1 MRMELHKSSEQQRTS
16 EIPLILA
23 VEDNEDNLLIIN
35 YIVDSLSCRFIGE
48 PDGKKTLQIAQD
60 SQPNLILLDI
70 MLPETNGIDLF
81 YALKQ
86 DVSTSHIPVI
96 AVTALARAE
105 EKQRILEAGFDAY
118 ISKPYMLEEIEELI
132 CRYLN
137 LKQNPQ

>member
-1 MRMELHKSSEQQRTS
+1 MRMELDESGKQQRTS
-16 EIPLILA
+16 EPPLILA

-35 YIVDSLSCRFIGE
+35 YVVDSLNCKFIGE
-48 PDGKKTLQIAQD
+48 ANGKKTLLIARE

-70 MLPETNGIDLF
+70 MLPETNGIDLLHG
-81 YALKQ
+81 LKQ
-86 DVSTSHIPVI
+86 DSSTSHIPVI

-105 EKQRILEAGFDAY
+105 EKKNILEAGFDAY

-132 CRYLN
+132 CSYLN

>member
-1 MRMELHKSSEQQRTS
+1 MRIELDESGKQQRNS
-16 EIPLILA
+16 ELPLILA

-35 YIVDSLSCRFIGE
+35 YVVDSLNCRFIGE
-48 PDGKKTLQIAQD
+48 ADGTKTLLIARE

-81 YALKQ
+81 RGLKQ
-86 DVSTSHIPVI
+86 DSSTSHIPVI

-105 EKQRILEAGFDAY
+105 EKKHILEAGFDAY

-132 CRYLN
+132 CSYLN

>member
-1 MRMELHKSSEQQRTS
+1 MQMELDESGKQQRTS

-35 YIVDSLSCRFIGE
+35 YVVDSLNCRFIGE
-48 PDGKKTLQIAQD
+48 ANGNKTLEIARET
-60 SQPNLILLDI
+60 QPDLILLDI

-81 YALKQ
+81 HDLKQ

-96 AVTALARAE
+96 AVTALARVE
-105 EKQRILEAGFDAY
+105 EKQRILDAGFNAY

-132 CRYLN
+132 CRHLN
-137 LKQNPQ
+137 LKHNLQ

>member
-1 MRMELHKSSEQQRTS
+1 MQMELHESGKRQRTS

-35 YIVDSLSCRFIGE
+35 YVVDSLSCRFIGE
-48 PDGKKTLQIAQD
+48 ADGKKTLEIARKF
-60 SQPNLILLDI
+60 QPNLILLDI

-81 YALKQ
+81 HDLKQ

-96 AVTALARAE
+96 AVTALARSE
-105 EKQRILEAGFDAY
+105 EKQRILDAGFNAY

-137 LKQNPQ
+137 LK

>member
-1 MRMELHKSSEQQRTS
+1 MELHKSGKQQRNS

-35 YIVDSLSCRFIGE
+35 YVVDSLNCRFIGE
-48 PDGKKTLQIAQD
+48 ANGSKTLEIARET
-60 SQPNLILLDI
+60 QPDLILLDI

-81 YALKQ
+81 HDLKQ

-105 EKQRILEAGFDAY
+105 EKQRILDAGFNAY
-118 ISKPYMLEEIEELI
+118 ISKPYMLEDIEELI
-132 CRYLN
+132 CRHLN
-137 LKQNPQ
+137 LKHNIE

>member
-1 MRMELHKSSEQQRTS
+1 MQMELDESGKQQRTS

-35 YIVDSLSCRFIGE
+35 YVVDSLNCRFIGE
-48 PDGKKTLQIAQD
+48 ANGNKTLEIARET
-60 SQPNLILLDI
+60 QPDLILLDI

-81 YALKQ
+81 HDLKQ

-96 AVTALARAE
+96 AVTALARVE
-105 EKQRILEAGFDAY
+105 EKQRILDAGFNAY

-132 CRYLN
+132 CRHLN
-137 LKQNPQ
+137 